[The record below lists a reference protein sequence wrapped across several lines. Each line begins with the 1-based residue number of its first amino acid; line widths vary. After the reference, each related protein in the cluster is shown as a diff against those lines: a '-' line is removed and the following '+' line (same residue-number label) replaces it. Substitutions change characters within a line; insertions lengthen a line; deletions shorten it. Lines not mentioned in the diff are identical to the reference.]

1 MKRRIRSIDYSRKF
15 DKRLKKVP
23 VAIRRAFRN
32 RLALFLEDPT
42 HAQLR
47 NHVLTGRWKG
57 HRSINVTGDWRAI
70 FSEKQHHDGSIT
82 ILFVDLG
89 THSQLYR

>member
-1 MKRRIRSIDYSRKF
+1 MRKKIRSIDYSREF
-15 DKRLKKVP
+15 DKHLKKAS

-32 RLALFLEDPT
+32 RLALFLDD
-42 HAQLR
+42 HLHVQLR
-47 NHVLTGRWKG
+47 NHALTGHWKG
-57 HRSINVTGDWRAI
+57 YRSINVTGDWRAI